1 MSKIK
6 ISEFKLLL
14 LRNAHFGFTNFRS
27 QVHSFW
33 VIAVWIR
40 KFWSWTP
47 CTYKKLIFL
56 AERGYV
62 WHYFAIIWN
71 QILPFFLILLFSFL
85 QCTRFVQSVCSLI
98 QQVSLLVSSTKQTK
112 VREEWKEFFASSI
125 FPILLEL
132 FVVIATNTN
141 IATEDKECVLSDL
154 GESH

>member
-1 MSKIK
+1 MTL
-6 ISEFKLLL
+6 FCHYMKL
-14 LRNAHFGFTNFRS
+14 N
-27 QVHSFW
+27 
-33 VIAVWIR
+33 
-40 KFWSWTP
+40 
-47 CTYKKLIFL
+47 
-56 AERGYV
+56 
-62 WHYFAIIWN
+62 
-71 QILPFFLILLFSFL
+71 LPFFPHTIIFFL

>member
-1 MSKIK
+1 MVLTKFSKNCNIVNRDPSLIQDIVNRKTNLLSWKRIRLTLFCHYLYEIK
-6 ISEFKLLL
+6 SYLF
-14 LRNAHFGFTNFRS
+14 
-27 QVHSFW
+27 
-33 VIAVWIR
+33 
-40 KFWSWTP
+40 P
-47 CTYKKLIFL
+47 
-56 AERGYV
+56 
-62 WHYFAIIWN
+62 
-71 QILPFFLILLFSFL
+71 ILLFSFL